1 MEYEAITSMIATLG
15 FPIVCCI
22 GLAVFVW
29 KFWTHYRDDM
39 NKNMERLQQRCIERE
54 KLLTAELEKSED
66 IIQKAVETLAFYETN
81 IADIKNDVGEI
92 KEIVLTKE

>member
-39 NKNMERLQQRCIERE
+39 NKNMERLQ
-54 KLLTAELEKSED
+54 
-66 IIQKAVETLAFYETN
+66 
-81 IADIKNDVGEI
+81 
-92 KEIVLTKE
+92 